1 MKPASSPTIIV
12 NNVWSRISGV
22 RDLHLVDRLDYE
34 MSYFVEG
41 AQFTRAYKQGYWDKD
56 AEQYRHWDGRR
67 HMLNQSMVFPT
78 GLLPR
83 VLEFFSLNCVDVEV
97 NDRRGEPEKG
107 SSLAIAKYEPRP
119 YQKEA
124 VEAALKHE
132 RGIIRVGT
140 GGGKSPRIGT
150 LVLKYDGTICKVE
163 ELRVGDL
170 LMGPDSRPRT
180 VLSTNIQ
187 YGNICKIT
195 PKRGDPW
202 YCNDEHIL
210 TLKHTVTGDVVDI
223 SIPEYKKQHG
233 KFKHC
238 HKQFSVGVEFPVQEN
253 ALPIDPYFL
262 GLWFGDG
269 NKTVIGGHL
278 HSLGITTADAE
289 IEDCVRKTAFAYGM
303 KVRTVKQKGAV
314 NRYFVST
321 SRGKP
326 NRLSR
331 EIIGLLGKGLQ
342 IPQAYLTASKEERLK
357 FLAGWIDSDGHLHNN
372 SFEITQKRKDWAE
385 GVAFL
390 ARSLGFKVVITPKHN
405 KKYNRTYHRIGIS
418 GDVSTIPVRV
428 PRKKAAPRR
437 QKKDPCRTGFKIDPA
452 GKDFFVGIELDG
464 DGRFLLG
471 DFTVTHNT
479 LIAAMV
485 AAEYNLPTMI
495 YVVGRDILHQF
506 YDDFV
511 KTLGEDKVGLIGDG
525 ICDVKQ
531 INVCSIWTAVKA
543 FNLKGK
549 VSLDDEDWSPDVNAV
564 DGEMK
569 REIRG
574 AVKNA
579 KVAVFDE
586 AHFIACDTVQS
597 IFKASKKCRYVFGM
611 SGTDWRDDGADLL
624 LESVCGPRIFNMPA
638 SRLIDE
644 GWLVP
649 PKIAFVE
656 IPALPQPLPKNWRT
670 VYSRYITHNPVRN
683 QAIVDGVRTL
693 VGMGRK
699 VLILIR
705 YLPHGKKLVD
715 MMPDLSV
722 FFVNGKLDSRTRA
735 AAKERFE
742 AGEIQCLIASSVFD
756 IGVDIPSLDALIM
769 AGGGKSTVRVLQRIG
784 RVIRPFP
791 GKTDAIVMEFLDN
804 ARYLDKHSA
813 TRLAVYQSEPRFQI
827 QLPQGF
833 DRRRL
838 KKVHLK
844 EKIKK
849 Q

>member
-22 RDLHLVDRLDYE
+22 RDLHLVDRLDHE

-41 AQFTRAYKQGYWDKD
+41 AQFTRAYKQGYWDKE

-83 VLEFFSLNCVDVEV
+83 VLDFFKANRVDVDVE
-97 NDRRGEPEKG
+97 DRRGEPEKG
-107 SSLAIAKYEPRP
+107 SPLAIAKYEPRP

-124 VEAALKHE
+124 VQAALRHE

-140 GGGKSPRIGT
+140 GGGK
-150 LVLKYDGTICKVE
+150 
-163 ELRVGDL
+163 
-170 LMGPDSRPRT
+170 
-180 VLSTNIQ
+180 
-187 YGNICKIT
+187 
-195 PKRGDPW
+195 
-202 YCNDEHIL
+202 
-210 TLKHTVTGDVVDI
+210 
-223 SIPEYKKQHG
+223 
-233 KFKHC
+233 
-238 HKQFSVGVEFPVQEN
+238 
-253 ALPIDPYFL
+253 
-262 GLWFGDG
+262 
-269 NKTVIGGHL
+269 
-278 HSLGITTADAE
+278 
-289 IEDCVRKTAFAYGM
+289 
-303 KVRTVKQKGAV
+303 
-314 NRYFVST
+314 
-321 SRGKP
+321 
-326 NRLSR
+326 
-331 EIIGLLGKGLQ
+331 
-342 IPQAYLTASKEERLK
+342 
-357 FLAGWIDSDGHLHNN
+357 
-372 SFEITQKRKDWAE
+372 
-385 GVAFL
+385 
-390 ARSLGFKVVITPKHN
+390 
-405 KKYNRTYHRIGIS
+405 
-418 GDVSTIPVRV
+418 
-428 PRKKAAPRR
+428 
-437 QKKDPCRTGFKIDPA
+437 
-452 GKDFFVGIELDG
+452 
-464 DGRFLLG
+464 
-471 DFTVTHNT
+471 T
-479 LIAAMV
+479 LIAGMI
-485 AAEYNLPTMI
+485 AAEYNLPTMV

-506 YDDFV
+506 YNDFIEV
-511 KTLGEDKVGLIGDG
+511 LGEERVGLIGDG

-531 INVCSIWTAVKA
+531 INVCSVWTAVKA
-543 FNLKGK
+543 FDLKGK
-549 VSLDDEDWSPDVNAV
+549 VSLDDEDWSPDVSAV
-564 DGEMK
+564 DGTMK
-569 REIRG
+569 KEIRA
-574 AVKNA
+574 AVQNA

-597 IFKASKKCRYVFGM
+597 IFKASKQCRYMFGM
-611 SGTDWRDDGADLL
+611 TGTDWRDDGADLL

-656 IPALPQPLPKNWRT
+656 VPPPAQKLPKNWRT
-670 VYSRYITHNPVRN
+670 VYSRYVTHNQVRN
-683 QAIVDGVRTL
+683 QAIVDGARTL

-742 AGEIQCLIASSVFD
+742 AGEIQCLVASSVFD

-791 GKTDAIVMEFLDN
+791 GKTDAMVMEFLDN
-804 ARYLDKHSA
+804 ARYLDQHSA
-813 TRLAVYQSEPRFQI
+813 TRLAVYQSEPRFQVR
-827 QLPQGF
+827 LPPGF